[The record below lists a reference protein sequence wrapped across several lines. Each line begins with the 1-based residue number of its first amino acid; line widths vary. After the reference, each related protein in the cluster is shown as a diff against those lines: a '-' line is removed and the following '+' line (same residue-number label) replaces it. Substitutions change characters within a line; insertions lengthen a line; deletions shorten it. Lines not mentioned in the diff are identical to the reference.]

1 MMQDLSNCSIYMQS
15 KWEKEPLSA
24 VLKAGILTGEGMI
37 KMVCVATVDEW
48 LSPWQQR

>member
-1 MMQDLSNCSIYMQS
+1 MQDLSNCCIWMQS

-24 VLKAGILTGEGMI
+24 ILKAGILTGEEMI
-37 KMVCVATVDEW
+37 KMLYVAMVDEW